1 MNATNTHEFQ
11 AEVTQVLSLVINSL
25 YSHKEIF
32 LRELISNAS
41 DALDRLRFR
50 AIGEPDLLTEGEQLR
65 IRVEANP
72 ELGTLTI
79 ADNGIGMT
87 EAELTKD
94 LGTIAWSGSKAFVE
108 GLEQAQ
114 DTNAQLQLIGQ
125 FGVGFYSA
133 FLVAER
139 VEVISRAAGQDQ
151 AFRWSSEGKSGF
163 SIEPGERSE
172 RGTSI
177 VLFLKADQKQYL
189 DEWRIRDLIARFSD
203 FVGHPIELL
212 SEKTK
217 DGNKDRTYEQVN
229 RASALWQRPSKEVE
243 PDQYVEF
250 YKHLT
255 HDWEAPLGWRH
266 FRIEGTQMFAG
277 ILFIPKR
284 RGLDVMDAEPKHGLR
299 LHVRRVFV
307 MDNCEELLPRWLRFV
322 RGVVDSEDLP
332 LNVSR
337 ELLQDSKAIS
347 IIRKQLVQQ
356 TLDLLDE
363 IAASRHEDYE
373 TFWKAFGPILKEGLH
388 FAPEHRDRF
397 VKLVRYESTS
407 VPGLVSLDSAVD
419 RMKPDQTALYYAAG
433 FSKQLVETGP
443 HLEALKRRGYEV
455 LLMTDPVDPFAVA
468 TLGKVRDK
476 PLVNVMDANL
486 PLDQTPEA
494 AAPEAPALFARI
506 KEVLGDRVSEVRR
519 STRLT
524 ESPAC
529 LVTPEGGLPPHVA
542 QMLRLRQLEVPPNPR
557 ILEVNLEHPLVQSL
571 ARLCSVESAR
581 DDVEEWIRLLHEQA
595 LVAEGSPLDEPA
607 PFAQR
612 VARMLTR
619 LVTLQA
625 AERTADSPEQ
635 NS

>member
-1 MNATNTHEFQ
+1 MNATQTYEFQ

-50 AIGEPDLLTEGEQLR
+50 AIREPDLLTEGEQLR
-65 IRVEANP
+65 VRVEADP
-72 ELGTLTI
+72 ELGTLSI
-79 ADNGIGMT
+79 SDNGTGMT
-87 EAELTKD
+87 ESDLAKD
-94 LGTIAWSGSKAFVE
+94 LGTIAWSGSRAFVE
-108 GLEQAQ
+108 GLEKAK
-114 DTNAQLQLIGQ
+114 DPNEQLQLIGQ

-133 FLVAER
+133 FLVADR
-139 VEVISRAAGQDQ
+139 VQVTSRAAGQEQ
-151 AFRWSSEGKSGF
+151 AFRWSSEGKGGF
-163 SIEPGERSE
+163 TIEPSERHE
-172 RGTSI
+172 RGTSV

-189 DEWRIRDLIARFSD
+189 DEWRIRDLVARFSD

-212 SEKTK
+212 CTKTK
-217 DGNKDRTYEQVN
+217 DGAQEKTYEQVN
-229 RASALWQRPSKEVE
+229 RASALWQRAQKEVQ

-250 YKHLT
+250 YKHLS
-255 HDWEAPLGWRH
+255 HDWEAPLGWKH
-266 FRIEGTQMFAG
+266 FHIEGTQMFAG

-284 RGLDVMDAEPKHGLR
+284 RGMDLMDPEPKHGLR

-307 MDNCEELLPRWLRFV
+307 MDDCEDLLPRWLRFV

-337 ELLQDSKAIS
+337 ELLQDSKAIAV
-347 IIRKQLVQQ
+347 IRKQLVQQ

-363 IAASRHEDYE
+363 IAASRPEDYE
-373 TFWKAFGPILKEGLH
+373 TFWKAFGAVLKEGLH
-388 FAPEHRDRF
+388 FAPEHRDRL
-397 VKLVRYESTS
+397 VKLVRYESTA
-407 VPGLVSLDSAVD
+407 VAGLVSLDAAVD
-419 RMKPDQTALYYAAG
+419 RMKPDQKALYYAAG

-468 TLGKVRDK
+468 TLGKVGDK
-476 PLVNVMDANL
+476 QLVNVMDANL
-486 PLDQTPEA
+486 PLDETSETP
-494 AAPEAPALFARI
+494 APEAPTLFTRI

-529 LVTPEGGLPPHVA
+529 LVTPEGGLAPHVA

-557 ILEVNLEHPLVQSL
+557 ILEVNLDHPLVKSL
-571 ARLCSVESAR
+571 AELCAVDSAR
-581 DDVEEWIRLLHEQA
+581 ADVEEWIRLLHEQA
-595 LVAEGSPLDEPA
+595 LIAEGSPLEEPA

-612 VARMLTR
+612 VARMLTQ
-619 LVTLQA
+619 LVTVRA
-625 AERTADSPEQ
+625 AQTAETSREPP
-635 NS
+635 S